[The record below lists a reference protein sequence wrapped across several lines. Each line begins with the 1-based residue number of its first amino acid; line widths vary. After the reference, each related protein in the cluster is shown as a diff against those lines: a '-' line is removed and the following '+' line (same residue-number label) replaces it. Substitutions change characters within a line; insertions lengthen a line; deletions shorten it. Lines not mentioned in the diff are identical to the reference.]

1 MQDMTIVAVDFGSKK
16 FSASIGQQ
24 VEDDVDILGTTSV
37 QSKGIEKGFI
47 VDEEKAKN
55 SFKELIQDLER
66 KTNQKVTNIYAGIS
80 SKGIRTK
87 ESNAHIQLKEGKVT
101 GYEIKKAIERAKREA
116 TIIEGEE
123 VVDVIVNYYALD
135 GKIAYENVVG
145 WIGKVLEVNITI
157 FLGPTN
163 QLNKFR
169 RIITESGYILKG
181 FVINVVTGKNVFL
194 DGKNAM
200 GTKILLDVGA
210 GTIDFAVFRNGV
222 LKSLSNIPIGG
233 NNITKDISICAKI
246 SMTDAENLKKIYSNH
261 YETLKAQ
268 KGEETISVGG
278 TIVDKTLFCEVVK
291 ARIEEILKYIQLE
304 VKNTSFCEGMC
315 SIIIYGDGI
324 SYFENMEE
332 MAKKVFEKKVT
343 MVTEKFLGMKNTENI
358 TSLAIVKEMCD
369 RVSVLSNNSTKVEIE
384 KNNEKEILREIME
397 EKKEKEGIV
406 EKIKNFLREVF

>member
-1 MQDMTIVAVDFGSKK
+1 
-16 FSASIGQQ
+16 
-24 VEDDVDILGTTSV
+24 
-37 QSKGIEKGFI
+37 
-47 VDEEKAKN
+47 
-55 SFKELIQDLER
+55 
-66 KTNQKVTNIYAGIS
+66 
-80 SKGIRTK
+80 
-87 ESNAHIQLKEGKVT
+87 
-101 GYEIKKAIERAKREA
+101 
-116 TIIEGEE
+116 
-123 VVDVIVNYYALD
+123 
-135 GKIAYENVVG
+135 
-145 WIGKVLEVNITI
+145 
-157 FLGPTN
+157 
-163 QLNKFR
+163 
-169 RIITESGYILKG
+169 
-181 FVINVVTGKNVFL
+181 
-194 DGKNAM
+194 M
-200 GTKILLDVGA
+200 GTKILLDVGS

-261 YETLKAQ
+261 YETLNEQ
-268 KGEETISVGG
+268 KNEKTISVGG
-278 TIVDKTLFCEVVK
+278 TVVDKTLFCEVVK

-324 SYFENMEE
+324 SYFENMEG
-332 MAKKVFEKKVT
+332 MAKKVFDKKVT